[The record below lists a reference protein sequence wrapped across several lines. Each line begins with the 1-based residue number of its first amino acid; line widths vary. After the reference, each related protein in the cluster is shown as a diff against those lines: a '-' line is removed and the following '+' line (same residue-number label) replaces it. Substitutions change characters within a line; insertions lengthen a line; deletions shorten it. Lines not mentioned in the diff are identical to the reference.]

1 MEVTDQIKGRNYL
14 IKQRAFLKLYLLSLI
29 EEKKEYA
36 LQYFQTL
43 TDMFQACGYQPSRSE
58 IYKSLHELSQDGIL
72 KRIKKIKGDPKADF
86 QEVVLYQFTE
96 IGYEKAKQ
104 YKSLVR
110 ADLDRCIGLLQKA
123 VRDNF

>member
-1 MEVTDQIKGRNYL
+1 MEATDQIKGRNYL

-43 TDMFQACGYQPSRSE
+43 TDMFQAFGYQPSRSE